1 MEYITEIL
9 SESWWIILLIGGLF
23 TVIMMIFSPIKEE
36 YEPLDKYYNKQ
47 EEEPYERN

>member
-1 MEYITEIL
+1 MTYILEII
-9 SESWWIILLIGGLF
+9 SQAWPIILLIGGLF
-23 TVIMMIFSPIKEE
+23 TLVMMIFAPVKEE